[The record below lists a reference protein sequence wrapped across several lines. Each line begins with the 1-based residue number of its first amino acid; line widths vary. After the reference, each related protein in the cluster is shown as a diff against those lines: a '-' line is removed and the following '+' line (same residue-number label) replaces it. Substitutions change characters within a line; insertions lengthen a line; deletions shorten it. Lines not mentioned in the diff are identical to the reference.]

1 MKISEHIKAIQPCA
15 ILYGGTKANK
25 NFQGAMIKFQNI
37 VVNLRQMECI
47 FLDSGLSNCI
57 Y

>member
-1 MKISEHIKAIQPCA
+1 MKISELIKAIQPCA
-15 ILYGGTKANK
+15 MWYGGTKANK

-37 VVNLRQMECI
+37 MLDLRQKESI
-47 FLDSGLSNCI
+47 FLNSGLSNCI

>member
-1 MKISEHIKAIQPCA
+1 MKTSEHIKAIQPCA
-15 ILYGGTKANK
+15 MWYGGTKANK
-25 NFQGAMIKFQNI
+25 NFQGTMIKFQNI
-37 VVNLRQMECI
+37 LVNLRQAESI

>member
-15 ILYGGTKANK
+15 MWYGGTKANK
-25 NFQGAMIKFQNI
+25 IFQGAIIKFQNI
-37 VVNLRQMECI
+37 LVDLRQTESN